1 MHTLLLNRAQ
11 SIMLQ
16 RHCIRLDDADKRT
29 QEHNGIELRQVA
41 DMYRVLRAGEATDGY
56 IILVQPA

>member
-1 MHTLLLNRAQ
+1 MHTLLLNQAQ
-11 SIMLQ
+11 SHLLQ
-16 RHCIRLDDADKRT
+16 RHCTRLDDADKRT

-41 DMYRVLRAGEATDGY
+41 DMYIVLRADEATDGY

>member
-1 MHTLLLNRAQ
+1 MHTLLLNQAQ
-11 SIMLQ
+11 PCLLQ

-29 QEHNGIELRQVA
+29 QEHNGIELRQAA
-41 DMYRVLRAGEATDGY
+41 DMYRVQGADEATDGY